1 MIKTKWEY
9 CRANDFNE
17 LHVLGRQGWELVG
30 VTGAGSAELEADRGA
45 TFYLKRPVPSIREQ
59 ITSEQRDRALA
70 ERQGTE

>member
-1 MIKTKWEY
+1 MIKMKWEY
-9 CRANDFNE
+9 CRATDFND

-30 VTGAGSAELEADRGA
+30 VTGAGSAGQEADIGT

-59 ITSEQRDRALA
+59 ITAEQRERALA